1 MHFQLIQK
9 DRNST
14 TLQELPF
21 LLIAKKKTENKNKK
35 TTNKSHPNPQELG
48 HFLASYLDY

>member
-14 TLQELPF
+14 TLQELSF
-21 LLIAKKKTENKNKK
+21 LLIAKKKPKPKPKK
-35 TTNKSHPNPQELG
+35 QQTNPTQILRN
-48 HFLASYLDY
+48 